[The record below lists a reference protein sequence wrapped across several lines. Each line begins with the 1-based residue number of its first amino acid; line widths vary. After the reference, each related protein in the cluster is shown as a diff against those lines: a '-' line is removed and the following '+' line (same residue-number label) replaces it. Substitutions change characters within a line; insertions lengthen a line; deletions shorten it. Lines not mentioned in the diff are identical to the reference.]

1 MKSAQNTEYQAY
13 LLAEKRY
20 FIFIQENYIM
30 QAKKLNEKFTHSYMR
45 LAAMLKSNV
54 LIFFL

>member
-20 FIFIQENYIM
+20 FIFIQEELYN
-30 QAKKLNEKFTHSYMR
+30 AKQRNLMKNAH
-45 LAAMLKSNV
+45 
-54 LIFFL
+54 IHI

>member
-20 FIFIQENYIM
+20 FIFIQEIYIM
-30 QAKKLNEKFTHSYMR
+30 QSKET
-45 LAAMLKSNV
+45 
-54 LIFFL
+54 